1 MVSSIPEGLNEA
13 ESSRYYESN
22 RAWGP
27 HFLRTDSMAERSAYL
42 TLSGLPLTFEF
53 QWPFHKST
61 SGADF
66 WVLHGVA
73 FLEDGSNLRSDF
85 SIHLTQTMH
94 PMMPGMDADTALP
107 YVINVVRRM
116 VDTKDLEFLRS
127 GKRQPIDLS
136 SRFKN
141 FKTNAWHFA
150 SAKNDEIGELLR
162 QSAYWFGVKLGPE
175 RFSLA
180 DKTNALY
187 VGVTK
192 ETLANAA
199 KKLESEGWLRLEGEF
214 ALATDKTKS
223 QAAEF
228 EKLEQENLAKLQQK
242 HAFESAH
249 KL

>member
-1 MVSSIPEGLNEA
+1 MS
-13 ESSRYYESN
+13 
-22 RAWGP
+22 
-27 HFLRTDSMAERSAYL
+27 ERSAYL
-42 TLSGLPLTFEF
+42 TLSGLPLTLEF

-66 WVLHGVA
+66 WVLHGIA
-73 FLEDGSNLRSDF
+73 YLEDGSGLRSDF

-141 FKTNAWHFA
+141 FKTGAWRFA
-150 SAKNDEIGELLR
+150 APKDEDIRELLR
-162 QSAYWFGVKLGPE
+162 QSAYWIGIKLGRE
-175 RFSLA
+175 RFRLV
-180 DKTNALY
+180 DETNALY
-187 VGVTK
+187 AGVTR
-192 ETLANAA
+192 ENLLSIA
-199 KKLESEGWLRLEGEF
+199 KRLEADGWLRLEGE
-214 ALATDKTKS
+214 LAVATEKTRS

>member
-1 MVSSIPEGLNEA
+1 MSQ
-13 ESSRYYESN
+13 
-22 RAWGP
+22 RA
-27 HFLRTDSMAERSAYL
+27 AYL
-42 TLSGLPLTFEF
+42 SLSGLPLTFEF

-66 WVLHGVA
+66 WVLHGIA
-73 FLEDGSNLRSDF
+73 YLEDGSGLRSDF

-94 PMMPGMDADTALP
+94 PMMAGMDADTALP

-141 FKTNAWHFA
+141 FKTGTWHFA
-150 SAKNDEIGELLR
+150 SAKDEEIRELLR
-162 QSAYWFGVKLGPE
+162 QSVYWIGVKLGREPL
-175 RFSLA
+175 SLA
-180 DKTNALY
+180 DETNALY

-192 ETLANAA
+192 ENLLSIAQ
-199 KKLESEGWLRLEGEF
+199 KLQSEGWLRLDGQVAVPTE
-214 ALATDKTKS
+214 KTRS
-223 QAAEF
+223 HAAEF

>member
-1 MVSSIPEGLNEA
+1 MS
-13 ESSRYYESN
+13 
-22 RAWGP
+22 
-27 HFLRTDSMAERSAYL
+27 ERSAYL

-66 WVLHGVA
+66 WVLHGIA
-73 FLEDGSNLRSDF
+73 YLEDGSGLRSDF

-94 PMMPGMDADTALP
+94 PMMPGMDASTALP
-107 YVINVVRRM
+107 YVINVVRRL

-141 FKTNAWHFA
+141 FKTGAWHFA
-150 SAKNDEIGELLR
+150 SASDDEARELLR
-162 QSAYWFGVKLGPE
+162 QSAYWIGVKLGRE

-180 DKTNALY
+180 DDANSLY
-187 VGVTK
+187 VGSSK
-192 ETLANAA
+192 ENLLQLAR
-199 KKLESEGWLRLEGEF
+199 KLESDGWLRLEGEF
-214 ALATDKTKS
+214 ANVTEKTKS
-223 QAAEF
+223 HAAEF

-249 KL
+249 KM

>member
-1 MVSSIPEGLNEA
+1 MSQ
-13 ESSRYYESN
+13 
-22 RAWGP
+22 
-27 HFLRTDSMAERSAYL
+27 RTAYL

-66 WVLHGVA
+66 WVLHGIA
-73 FLEDGSNLRSDF
+73 YLEDGSGLRSDF
-85 SIHLTQTMH
+85 SIHLTETMR
-94 PMMPGMDADTALP
+94 PMMPGMDGETALP

-141 FKTNAWHFA
+141 FKSGAWRFA
-150 SAKNDEIGELLR
+150 SANENEIRELLR
-162 QSAYWFGVKLGPE
+162 QSIYWIGIKLGRE
-175 RFSLA
+175 RFSLV
-180 DKTNALY
+180 DETNALY

-192 ETLANAA
+192 ENLLGIAQ
-199 KKLESEGWLRLEGEF
+199 KLQSEGWLRLDGE
-214 ALATDKTKS
+214 LAIPTDKTKS
-223 QAAEF
+223 HTAEF

-249 KL
+249 KM

>member
-1 MVSSIPEGLNEA
+1 MP
-13 ESSRYYESN
+13 
-22 RAWGP
+22 
-27 HFLRTDSMAERSAYL
+27 ERSAYL
-42 TLSGLPLTFEF
+42 TLSGLPLTFEV

-73 FLEDGSNLRSDF
+73 YLEDGSGLRSDF

-94 PMMPGMDADTALP
+94 PMMPGVDADTALP

-141 FKTNAWHFA
+141 FKTGAWYFA
-150 SAKNDEIGELLR
+150 SASDDEIRELLR
-162 QSAYWFGVKLGPE
+162 QSAYWIVVKLGRE
-175 RFSLA
+175 KFSVVDEA
-180 DKTNALY
+180 NALY
-187 VGVTK
+187 VGSTT
-192 ETLANAA
+192 ENLLRTA
-199 KKLESEGWLRLEGEF
+199 KKLESEGWLRLEGDF
-214 ALATDKTKS
+214 ATATEKTKS
-223 QAAEF
+223 DAAEF
-228 EKLEQENLAKLQQK
+228 ENLEQENLAKLQQK

>member
-1 MVSSIPEGLNEA
+1 MKGTGV
-13 ESSRYYESN
+13 
-22 RAWGP
+22 GP
-27 HFLRTDSMAERSAYL
+27 AISLGTDSMPERSSYL

-66 WVLHGVA
+66 WVLHGIA
-73 FLEDGSNLRSDF
+73 YLEDGSGLRSDF

-94 PMMPGMDADTALP
+94 PMMPGMAADTALP

-141 FKTNAWHFA
+141 FKTGAWYFA
-150 SAKNDEIGELLR
+150 SAGDDQINELLR
-162 QSAYWFGVKLGPE
+162 CSAYWIGVRLGRE
-175 RFSLA
+175 RFSVV
-180 DKTNALY
+180 DETNALY
-187 VGVTK
+187 VGSTK
-192 ETLANAA
+192 DNLLRVA
-199 KKLESEGWLRLEGEF
+199 KKLETEGWVRLEGEF
-214 ALATDKTKS
+214 ATATEKTKS
-223 QAAEF
+223 NAADF
-228 EKLEQENLAKLQQK
+228 EKLEQENLGKLQQK

>member
-1 MVSSIPEGLNEA
+1 MS
-13 ESSRYYESN
+13 
-22 RAWGP
+22 
-27 HFLRTDSMAERSAYL
+27 ERPAYH
-42 TLSGLPLTFEF
+42 TLSGLPLTFDF

-73 FLEDGSNLRSDF
+73 YLEDGSGLRSDF

-141 FKTNAWHFA
+141 FKTGAWRFA
-150 SAKNDEIGELLR
+150 SSSDDEIRDLLR
-162 QSAYWFGVKLGPE
+162 QSTYWIGVKLGRE
-175 RFSLA
+175 RLSIA
-180 DKTNALY
+180 DETNALY
-187 VGVTK
+187 LGSTK
-192 ETLANAA
+192 DNLVRIA
-199 KKLESEGWLRLEGEF
+199 KQLESEEWLRVEGEI
-214 ALATDKTKS
+214 AVAAEKTKS
-223 QAAEF
+223 HAAEF
-228 EKLEQENLAKLQQK
+228 EKIEQENLAKLQQK
-242 HAFESAH
+242 HAYESAH

>member
-1 MVSSIPEGLNEA
+1 MP
-13 ESSRYYESN
+13 
-22 RAWGP
+22 
-27 HFLRTDSMAERSAYL
+27 ERSAYL

-61 SGADF
+61 SCADF

-94 PMMPGMDADTALP
+94 PMMPGMNADTALP

-141 FKTNAWHFA
+141 FKTGAWHFA
-150 SAKNDEIGELLR
+150 TTNDDEVRELLR
-162 QSAYWFGVKLGPE
+162 QSAYWIGVKLGRE

-180 DKTNALY
+180 DETNALY
-187 VGVTK
+187 LGMSK
-192 ETLANAA
+192 ENLLKLA

-214 ALATDKTKS
+214 AIATEKTKS
-223 QAAEF
+223 SAAEF

-249 KL
+249 KM

>member
-1 MVSSIPEGLNEA
+1 MS
-13 ESSRYYESN
+13 
-22 RAWGP
+22 
-27 HFLRTDSMAERSAYL
+27 ERSAYL

-66 WVLHGVA
+66 WVLHGIA
-73 FLEDGSNLRSDF
+73 YLEDGSSLRSDF

-94 PMMPGMDADTALP
+94 PMMPGMNADTALP

-141 FKTNAWHFA
+141 FKTGAWHFA
-150 SAKNDEIGELLR
+150 SANDSEIRELLR
-162 QSAYWFGVKLGPE
+162 QSVYWIGVKLGRE
-175 RFSLA
+175 RFSLVDDA
-180 DKTNALY
+180 NALY
-187 VGVTK
+187 VGTAK
-192 ETLANAA
+192 GNLLELAKN
-199 KKLESEGWLRLEGEF
+199 LEGEGWLRLEGEF
-214 ALATDKTKS
+214 VVATEKTRS
-223 QAAEF
+223 HAEEF
-228 EKLEQENLAKLQQK
+228 EKLEQGNLAKLQQK

>member
-1 MVSSIPEGLNEA
+1 MQ
-13 ESSRYYESN
+13 
-22 RAWGP
+22 
-27 HFLRTDSMAERSAYL
+27 ERSAYL

-73 FLEDGSNLRSDF
+73 CLEDGSGLRSDF
-85 SIHLTQTMH
+85 SIHLTQTMR

-141 FKTNAWHFA
+141 FKTGAWYFA
-150 SAKNDEIGELLR
+150 SASEDDIREMLR
-162 QSAYWFGVKLGPE
+162 SSAYWIGAKLGRE
-175 RFSLA
+175 RFSVVDEA
-180 DKTNALY
+180 NALY
-187 VGVTK
+187 VGSTK
-192 ETLANAA
+192 ENLSRIAKTLAG
-199 KKLESEGWLRLEGEF
+199 EGWLQLEGEF
-214 ALATDKTKS
+214 ATATEKTKS
-223 QAAEF
+223 NAAEF
-228 EKLEQENLAKLQQK
+228 EKLEQENLTKLQQK

>member
-1 MVSSIPEGLNEA
+1 MP
-13 ESSRYYESN
+13 
-22 RAWGP
+22 
-27 HFLRTDSMAERSAYL
+27 ERSAYL

-94 PMMPGMDADTALP
+94 PMMPGMNADTALP

-141 FKTNAWHFA
+141 FKTGAWHFA
-150 SAKNDEIGELLR
+150 TTNDDEVRELLR
-162 QSAYWFGVKLGPE
+162 QSAYWIGVKLGRE

-180 DKTNALY
+180 DETNALY
-187 VGVTK
+187 LGMSK
-192 ETLANAA
+192 ENLLRLA

-214 ALATDKTKS
+214 AIATEKTKS
-223 QAAEF
+223 SAAEF

-249 KL
+249 KM

>member
-1 MVSSIPEGLNEA
+1 
-13 ESSRYYESN
+13 
-22 RAWGP
+22 
-27 HFLRTDSMAERSAYL
+27 
-42 TLSGLPLTFEF
+42 LSGLPLTFEF

-94 PMMPGMDADTALP
+94 PMMPGMNADTALP

-141 FKTNAWHFA
+141 FKTGAWHFA
-150 SAKNDEIGELLR
+150 TTNDDEVRELLR
-162 QSAYWFGVKLGPE
+162 QSAYWIGVKLGRE

-180 DKTNALY
+180 DETNALY
-187 VGVTK
+187 LGMSK
-192 ETLANAA
+192 ENLLKLA

-214 ALATDKTKS
+214 AIATEKTKS
-223 QAAEF
+223 SAAEF

-249 KL
+249 KM

>member
-1 MVSSIPEGLNEA
+1 MP
-13 ESSRYYESN
+13 
-22 RAWGP
+22 
-27 HFLRTDSMAERSAYL
+27 ERSAYL
-42 TLSGLPLTFEF
+42 TLSGLPVTFEF
-53 QWPFHKST
+53 QWPFHQST

-73 FLEDGSNLRSDF
+73 YLEDGSGLRSDF
-85 SIHLTQTMH
+85 SIHLTQTMR
-94 PMMPGMDADTALP
+94 PMMPGMGADTALP

-141 FKTNAWHFA
+141 FKTGDWHFA
-150 SAKNDEIGELLR
+150 SAKDDQISELLR
-162 QSAYWFGVKLGPE
+162 QSVYWIGVKLGRE

-180 DKTNALY
+180 DETNALY

-192 ETLANAA
+192 ENLVHAAN
-199 KKLESEGWLRLEGEF
+199 KLESEDWLRLEGEF
-214 ALATDKTKS
+214 AVATEKTKS
-223 QAAEF
+223 HAAEF
-228 EKLEQENLAKLQQK
+228 EKLEQDNLAKLQQK

>member
-1 MVSSIPEGLNEA
+1 MS
-13 ESSRYYESN
+13 
-22 RAWGP
+22 
-27 HFLRTDSMAERSAYL
+27 ERPAYL

-66 WVLHGVA
+66 WVLHGIA
-73 FLEDGSNLRSDF
+73 YLEDGSGLRSDF

-94 PMMPGMDADTALP
+94 PMMPDMNAGTALP

-141 FKTNAWHFA
+141 FKTGAWRFA
-150 SAKNDEIGELLR
+150 SASDDETRELLR
-162 QSAYWFGVKLGPE
+162 QSVFWIGVKLGRE
-175 RFSLA
+175 RLPLC
-180 DKTNALY
+180 DETNALY
-187 VGVTK
+187 VGSTK
-192 ETLANAA
+192 ENLIRIA
-199 KKLESEGWLRLEGEF
+199 KQLESDGWLRVEGEF
-214 ALATDKTKS
+214 VVAAEKTKS
-223 QAAEF
+223 HSAEF